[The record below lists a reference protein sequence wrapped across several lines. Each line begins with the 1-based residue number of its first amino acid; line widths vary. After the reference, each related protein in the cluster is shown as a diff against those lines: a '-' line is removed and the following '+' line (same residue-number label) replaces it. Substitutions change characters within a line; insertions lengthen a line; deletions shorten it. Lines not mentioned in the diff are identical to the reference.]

1 MNREQALQVVLNNL
15 SDNDV
20 TVGTTGFLSRE
31 LEELR
36 REIHIN
42 NCGVDTPQPFR
53 DFLTVGSM
61 GHSSSIALGI
71 SLFKS
76 SRKVFCLDGDGA
88 CLMHMGA
95 LAQNAS
101 TANDNFFHL
110 LFNNEAHDSVGAQP
124 TYGAKVDFAMM
135 AKGAGY
141 KTVHS
146 VSTAE
151 ELSAYLKKIYLQS
164 GPHFL
169 EVKIRPGAR
178 KDLARPK
185 LSPLQAKEKFMDFLQ
200 L

>member
-1 MNREQALQVVLNNL
+1 M
-15 SDNDV
+15 
-20 TVGTTGFLSRE
+20 
-31 LEELR
+31 
-36 REIHIN
+36 
-42 NCGVDTPQPFR
+42 QPIR

-61 GHSSSIALGI
+61 GHSSSIALGL
-71 SLFKS
+71 SLFKP

-95 LAQNAS
+95 LAQNANN
-101 TANDNFFHL
+101 AQANFFHL

-124 TYGAKVDFAMM
+124 TYGKHVDFPAM

-141 KTVHS
+141 HTVHS
-146 VSTAE
+146 VSTPE
-151 ELSAYLKKIYLQS
+151 QLKDHLKKIYLQD

-185 LSPLQAKEKFMDFLQ
+185 LTPLQAKEKFMDFLQ
-200 L
+200 Q